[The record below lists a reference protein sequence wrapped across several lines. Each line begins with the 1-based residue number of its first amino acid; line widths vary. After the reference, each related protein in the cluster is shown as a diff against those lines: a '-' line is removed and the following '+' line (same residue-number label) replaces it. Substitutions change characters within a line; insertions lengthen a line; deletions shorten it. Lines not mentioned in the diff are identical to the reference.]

1 MSAAP
6 SGSSSGSGAVGSQE
20 AGSEVRRDGLH
31 HVAPGREALI
41 GSRGGRRP
49 GRGGEVVPPAEFRS
63 YYGRA
68 VIKPP
73 VWKAHN
79 IAGYLFLGGVAGG
92 GALLAAGA
100 DLTGRPA
107 MRRAAR
113 LVSAG
118 ATGLSLAV
126 LVVDLGRPRRFVH
139 MLRVVKPTSP
149 MSVGTWLL
157 GGFSPL
163 VAVAALDEVA
173 SLLPRRAAE
182 LAGLLARPSGLAATA
197 VAPAITTYTGAL
209 IANTAV
215 PVWHEAHRELPY
227 LFGASGLAA
236 AGGLV
241 AAASPAREAAPARVA
256 GLAGS
261 VAAQLL
267 DRAVHRR
274 LGMVAEPLTTG
285 RAGRLRRA
293 ARVCALAG
301 TALLAASAI
310 RRSRTLDIAGGLAL
324 AAESALTKFG
334 YFHAGTAS
342 AADPRY
348 TVLPQRE
355 RSGG

>member
-1 MSAAP
+1 MTAGPP
-6 SGSSSGSGAVGSQE
+6 SGT
-20 AGSEVRRDGLH
+20 EVRRDGLH
-31 HVAPGREALI
+31 RVAPGRDALI

-79 IAGYLFLGGVAGG
+79 IAGYLFLGGAAGG
-92 GALLAAGA
+92 ATLLAAGA
-100 DLTGRPA
+100 DLTGRPD

-126 LVVDLGRPRRFVH
+126 LIADLGKPERFVH

-149 MSVGTWLL
+149 MSIGTWLL
-157 GGFSPL
+157 SGLSPL
-163 VAVAALDEVA
+163 VAVAALDEV
-173 SLLPRRAAE
+173 SGLLPRRWAD
-182 LAGLLARPSGLAATA
+182 LVGRLARPSRLAATA
-197 VAPAITTYTGAL
+197 IAPAVTTYTGAL

-215 PVWHEAHRELPY
+215 PAWHGAYRELPY
-227 LFGASGLAA
+227 LFGASALAA

-241 AAASPAREAAPARVA
+241 AAASPTSEAAPARIA
-256 GLAGS
+256 GIAGS

-274 LGMVAEPLTTG
+274 LGMLAEPLTKG
-285 RAGRLRRA
+285 RSGRLLRA
-293 ARVCALAG
+293 SRWCAGAG
-301 TALLAASAI
+301 IALLTASAV
-310 RRSRTLDIAGGLAL
+310 RRSRTLGVAGGLAL

-342 AADPRY
+342 AADPKY
-348 TVLPQRE
+348 TVVPQRE
-355 RSGG
+355 HAPATPA

>member
-1 MSAAP
+1 MSAA
-6 SGSSSGSGAVGSQE
+6 QE
-20 AGSEVRRDGLH
+20 TGSEVRRDGLH

-49 GRGGEVVPPAEFRS
+49 SRGGEVVPPAEFRS

-92 GALLAAGA
+92 AALLAAGA
-100 DLTGRPA
+100 DLTGRPG

-113 LVSAG
+113 LISAS
-118 ATGLSLAV
+118 ATGLSLSV
-126 LVVDLGRPRRFVH
+126 LTRDLGRPERAVH

-149 MSVGTWLL
+149 MSIGTWLL

-163 VAVAALDEVA
+163 VAVAALGEMSA
-173 SLLPRRAAE
+173 ALPRRAAD
-182 LAGLLARPSGLAATA
+182 LVGLLARPSGLAATA

-215 PVWHEAHRELPY
+215 PVWHESHRELPY
-227 LFGASGLAA
+227 LFGASALAA

-241 AAASPAREAAPARVA
+241 TATTPAREAAPARLA
-256 GLAGS
+256 GIVGS
-261 VAAQLL
+261 VAAQVF
-267 DRAVHRR
+267 DRAIHRR
-274 LGMVAEPLTTG
+274 LGMVAEPLTGG
-285 RAGRLRRA
+285 RPGRLLRA
-293 ARVCALAG
+293 SRWCARAG
-301 TALLAASAI
+301 TALLAASAM
-310 RRSRTLDIAGGLAL
+310 RHSRALDVAGGLAL

-342 AADPRY
+342 AADPKY

-355 RSGG
+355 RAEAAQ

>member
-1 MSAAP
+1 MSAA
-6 SGSSSGSGAVGSQE
+6 QE
-20 AGSEVRRDGLH
+20 TGGEVRRDGLH

-49 GRGGEVVPPAEFRS
+49 GRGGELVPPAEFRS

-92 GALLAAGA
+92 AALLAAGA
-100 DLTGRPA
+100 DLTGRPD
-107 MRRAAR
+107 MRRSAR
-113 LVSAG
+113 LIAAG

-126 LVVDLGRPRRFVH
+126 LIRDLGRPERFLH

-149 MSVGTWLL
+149 MSIGTWLL
-157 GGFSPL
+157 VGFSPL
-163 VAVAALDEVA
+163 VAAGVLDEA
-173 SLLPRRAAE
+173 SGLLPRRGAE
-182 LAGLLARPSGLAATA
+182 LAALLGRPAGLAASA
-197 VAPAITTYTGAL
+197 LAPAVTTYTGAL

-215 PVWHEAHRELPY
+215 PAWHGAHRELPY
-227 LFGASGLAA
+227 LFGASALAA

-241 AAASPAREAAPARVA
+241 AAAAPAREAAPARVA
-256 GLAGS
+256 GIAGA

-274 LGMVAEPLTTG
+274 LGQLAEPLSTG
-285 RAGRLRRA
+285 PSGRLLRTSRWCARAGL
-293 ARVCALAG
+293 V
-301 TALLAASAI
+301 LLAASVV
-310 RRSRTLDIAGGLAL
+310 RRSRALDIAGGLAL

-355 RSGG
+355 RSAGPRQLP